1 MNKDTQGAFK
11 RWEMNSFGDQ
21 RPSTLAARIAAE
33 EREKAAAAAANASRM
48 PSQAA
53 QPQAQAQAQAMP
65 QVQLPTAAELESL
78 REAARAEGYD
88 EGLEEGRAA
97 GYAAGHA
104 EAMEQ
109 GRLEASAE
117 IESLRAVA
125 SSFSTALAQADDSI
139 ASDVLDLA
147 LHLARSMVRTA
158 FEVRPE
164 LIIPIVREAIEYLP
178 VLQQP
183 AVLAVHP
190 DDIDIVR
197 AGLGDEID
205 KGGWRLVADAQIARG
220 GCKVDTASNQIDAT
234 AQARWTRLSHALG
247 KNVEWLG

>member
-33 EREKAAAAAANASRM
+33 EREKATAAAAA
-48 PSQAA
+48 AA
-53 QPQAQAQAQAMP
+53 RAPAQGVAAAAAVPQL
-65 QVQLPTAAELESL
+65 QLPTAAELEAL
-78 REAARAEGYD
+78 REAARAEGYA
-88 EGLEEGRAA
+88 EGLEEGQAA

-104 EAMEQ
+104 EALEQ
-109 GRLEASAE
+109 GRIDAAGE
-117 IESLRAVA
+117 IDSLRAVA
-125 SSFSTALAQADDSI
+125 SSFSTALAQADDAI

-164 LIIPIVREAIEYLP
+164 IIIPIVREAIEYLP

-190 DDIDIVR
+190 DDIEIVR

-205 KGGWRLVADAQIARG
+205 KGGWRLVADPQVARG

>member
-33 EREKAAAAAANASRM
+33 EREKATAAAAA
-48 PSQAA
+48 AA
-53 QPQAQAQAQAMP
+53 RAPAQGVAAAAAVPQL
-65 QVQLPTAAELESL
+65 QLPTAAELEAL
-78 REAARAEGYD
+78 REAARAEGYA
-88 EGLEEGRAA
+88 EGLEEGQAA

-104 EAMEQ
+104 EALEQ
-109 GRLEASAE
+109 GRIDAAGE
-117 IESLRAVA
+117 IDSLRAVA
-125 SSFSTALAQADDSI
+125 SSFSAALAQADDAI

-190 DDIDIVR
+190 DDIEIVR

-205 KGGWRLVADAQIARG
+205 KGGWRLVADPQVARG

>member
-48 PSQAA
+48 P
-53 QPQAQAQAQAMP
+53 AQAPASAPAMP
-65 QVQLPTAAELESL
+65 QVQLPTAAELEAL
-78 REAARAEGYD
+78 REAARAEGYA
-88 EGLEEGRAA
+88 EGLEEGQAA

-104 EAMEQ
+104 EALEQ
-109 GRLEASAE
+109 GRIDAAGE

-125 SSFSTALAQADDSI
+125 SSFSSALAGADDAI

-183 AVLAVHP
+183 AVLALNP
-190 DDIDIVR
+190 DDIEIVR

-205 KGGWRLVADAQIARG
+205 KGGWRVVADPQVARG

>member
-48 PSQAA
+48 PAQAA
-53 QPQAQAQAQAMP
+53 QPQAQAQAIP

-78 REAARAEGYD
+78 REAARAEGHA
-88 EGLEEGRAA
+88 EGLEEGHAA

-125 SSFSTALAQADDSI
+125 SSFSTALDHANDSI

-190 DDIDIVR
+190 DDIEIVR

-205 KGGWRLVADAQIARG
+205 KGGWRLVADPQIARG

>member
-48 PSQAA
+48 PAQAA
-53 QPQAQAQAQAMP
+53 QPQAQAQAIP
-65 QVQLPTAAELESL
+65 QVQLPTAAELEAL
-78 REAARAEGYD
+78 REAARAEGHA
-88 EGLEEGRAA
+88 EGLEEGHAA

-125 SSFSTALAQADDSI
+125 SSFSTALDQANDSI

-190 DDIDIVR
+190 DDIEIVR

-205 KGGWRLVADAQIARG
+205 KGGWRLVADPQIARG

>member
-48 PSQAA
+48 PAQAA
-53 QPQAQAQAQAMP
+53 APAQAVP
-65 QVQLPTAAELESL
+65 QVQLPTAAELEAL
-78 REAARAEGYD
+78 REAARAEGYA
-88 EGLEEGRAA
+88 EGLEEGQAA

-104 EAMEQ
+104 EALEQ
-109 GRLEASAE
+109 GRIDAAGE
-117 IESLRAVA
+117 IDSLRAVA
-125 SSFSTALAQADDSI
+125 SSFSTALAQADDAI

-158 FEVRPE
+158 FDVRPE

-183 AVLAVHP
+183 AVLALNP
-190 DDIDIVR
+190 DDIEIVR

-205 KGGWRLVADAQIARG
+205 KGGWRVVADPQVARG

>member
-48 PSQAA
+48 P
-53 QPQAQAQAQAMP
+53 AQAPAAAPVP
-65 QVQLPTAAELESL
+65 QVQLPTAAELEAL
-78 REAARAEGYD
+78 REAARAEGYA

-104 EAMEQ
+104 EALDQ
-109 GRLEASAE
+109 GRIEAAAE

-125 SSFSTALAQADDSI
+125 SSFSTALAQADEAI
-139 ASDVLDLA
+139 ASDVLELA

-164 LIIPIVREAIEYLP
+164 LVIPIVREAIEYLP

-190 DDIDIVR
+190 DDIEIVR

-205 KGGWRLVADAQIARG
+205 KGGWRVVADAQVARG

-234 AQARWTRLSHALG
+234 AQARWTRLAHALG